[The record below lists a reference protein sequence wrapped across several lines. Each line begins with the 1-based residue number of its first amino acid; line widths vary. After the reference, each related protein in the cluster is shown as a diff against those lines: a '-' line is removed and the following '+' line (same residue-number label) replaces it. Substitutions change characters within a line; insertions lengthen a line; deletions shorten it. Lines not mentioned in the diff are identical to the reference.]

1 MVFIVVLCGKGGNWL
16 ACNNGSMITFYAFL
30 VRTWKCLVNVKLF
43 I

>member
-1 MVFIVVLCGKGGNWL
+1 MVFIAVLCGKGGNWL

-30 VRTWKCLVNVKLF
+30 VTIYVISKNMEML